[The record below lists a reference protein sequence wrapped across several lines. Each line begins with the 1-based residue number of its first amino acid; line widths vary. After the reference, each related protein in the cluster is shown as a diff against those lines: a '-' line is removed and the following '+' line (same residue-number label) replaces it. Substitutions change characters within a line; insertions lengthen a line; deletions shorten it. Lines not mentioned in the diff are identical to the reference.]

1 MKFIKCFI
9 FVCCVILYGTS
20 LSAQKIKWASKLVSF
35 SSEYT
40 DPLLGKDFR
49 AIHVLGKPNKY
60 PQFGYSAAA
69 WHSLT
74 QDSREGEYIIVEFDT
89 LMSIQQVAIFENFGA
104 GSITRVD
111 ALDANNQLFLLKDFT
126 VNYTN
131 LPAQVTSIVLPSP
144 SSYKV
149 RGIKISMNSEWV
161 KGYSQIDAIAISNSS
176 IPIEESLKLPIE
188 PNATAF
194 RENMGKSINTIYN
207 EICPVISPDGKK
219 IYFTRAND
227 PNNIGNMKNQDIWYS
242 TLNDDKTWSKALL
255 FPEPINNSVNNALCG
270 ISLNGKSILLNNV
283 YGKDGQMEKGVSMSF
298 LLRTGDWSF
307 PKALK
312 IQNFKNKSEY
322 SEYSLAPN
330 GKILLMTTEM
340 KDSFGEKDI
349 YVSFWKNDDTW
360 TEPLNIGSVVNTGES
375 ESTPFVAPDGVTM
388 YFSSSG
394 HLGYG
399 KNDIFLTRRLDDSW
413 TKWSEPENLG
423 PIVNTPQW
431 DGYFSVSAQGDY
443 AYFSSVEN
451 SIGAEDIFRIK
462 IPEKAKPLT
471 LIQLSGSVQ
480 NLDTKESLTSQILIK
495 SLNSSD
501 SLLLD
506 YDPYLGDFSFMWP
519 AKKPFTIQAIKKGYF
534 SKVEK
539 LDFSAETKYKSYKRS
554 LSLSEIQLN
563 KQYQFSNIIFT
574 QSQSDLLPES
584 YPELDK
590 TVSLLK
596 ENPTFKILLEG
607 HTDNQGDWSEN
618 LKLSNDRVETV
629 KNYLISK
636 GILSSRI
643 QVKGWGGTKPVS
655 SNLTEERRK
664 LNRRVEF
671 TLFSE

>member
-1 MKFIKCFI
+1 MK
-9 FVCCVILYGTS
+9 LT
-20 LSAQKIKWASKLVSF
+20 AQKIKWASKVVSF

-40 DPLLGKDFR
+40 DPLLGKDYR
-49 AIHVLGKPNKY
+49 AIHVLGKPNKF
-60 PQFGYSAAA
+60 PQFAYSPAA

-74 QDSREGEYIIVEFDT
+74 PDNPDGEYIIVEFDT
-89 LMSIQQVAIFENFGA
+89 LMPIKQVAIFENFGA
-104 GSITRVD
+104 GSITRID
-111 ALDANNQLFLLKDFT
+111 ALDQNNNLFLLKELT
-126 VNYTN
+126 INYSTS
-131 LPAQVTSIVLPSP
+131 PAQVTRIDLPDLT
-144 SSYKV
+144 SYKV
-149 RGIKISMNSEWV
+149 RGIKISMNSERI
-161 KGYSQIDAIAISNSS
+161 KGFSQIDAIGISDSS
-176 IPIEESLKLPIE
+176 IPIEESLKLASE
-188 PNATAF
+188 PNASSF
-194 RENMGKSINTIYN
+194 RENLGKNINTIYN

-219 IYFTRAND
+219 IFFTRAND
-227 PNNIGNMKNQDIWYS
+227 PNNIGKMKNQDIWVS
-242 TLNDDKTWSKALL
+242 TLNEDKSWAKATI
-255 FPEPINNSVNNALCG
+255 FPEPINNAENNAICG
-270 ISLNGKSILLNNV
+270 ISPNGKTILLNNI
-283 YGKDGQMEKGVSMSF
+283 YGIDGQMEKGVSMSY

-312 IQNFKNKSEY
+312 IRNFKNKSRY
-322 SEYSLAPN
+322 SEYTLAPN

-340 KDSFGEKDI
+340 KDSYGEKDI

-360 TEPLNIGSVVNTGES
+360 TEPLNIGPVVNSGES
-375 ESTPFVAPDGVTM
+375 ESTPFIAPDGVTM

-471 LIQLSGSVQ
+471 LIQLSGIVQ
-480 NLDTKESLTSQILIK
+480 NFDSKESLPAQILIK

-501 SLLLD
+501 SLLLE
-506 YDPYLGDFSFMWP
+506 YDPYLGDYSFMWP
-519 AKKPFTIQAIKKGYF
+519 SKKPFTIQAIKKGYF
-534 SKVEK
+534 SKIEK
-539 LDFSAETKYKSYKRS
+539 IDFSADTKFKSYRRN
-554 LSLSEIQLN
+554 LSLIEIQLN
-563 KQYQFSNIIFT
+563 KQYQLSNIIF
-574 QSQSDLLPES
+574 SQSLAYLLPES
-584 YPELDK
+584 YAELDK
-590 TVSLLK
+590 IVVLLK
-596 ENPTFKILLEG
+596 ENPGFKILLEG

-629 KNYLISK
+629 KGYLVLK
-636 GILSSRI
+636 GISEDRI
-643 QVKGWGGTKPVS
+643 RTKGWGGTKPLA
-655 SNLTEERRK
+655 SNLTEEKRK

>member
-1 MKFIKCFI
+1 MKLIKCFI
-9 FVCCVILYGTS
+9 IFLCAILCGTN
-20 LSAQKIKWASKLVSF
+20 LPAQKLKWASKLVSY
-35 SSEYT
+35 SSEYK

-60 PQFGYSAAA
+60 PQFAYSAAA
-69 WHSLT
+69 WRSLLE
-74 QDSREGEYIIVEFDT
+74 DNPEGEYIIVDFDT
-89 LMSIQQVAIFENFGA
+89 LMPIKQVAIFENFGA

-111 ALDANNQLFLLKDFT
+111 ALDENNNLILLKEFSP
-126 VNYTN
+126 NYQ
-131 LPAQVTSIVLPSP
+131 LAPAQVTSIQLPNLT
-144 SSYKV
+144 SYKV
-149 RGIKISMNSEWV
+149 RGIKISMNSERV
-161 KGYSQIDAIAISNSS
+161 KGVSQIDAIGISDTS
-176 IPIEESLKLPIE
+176 IPIIESLKLATE
-188 PNATAF
+188 PNASVF
-194 RENMGKSINTIYN
+194 RENLGKNINTVYI

-219 IYFTRAND
+219 IYFTREND
-227 PNNIGNMKNQDIWYS
+227 PNNIGKTKNQDIWFS
-242 TLNDDKTWSKALL
+242 TLNDDKTWSKALI
-255 FPEPINNSVNNALCG
+255 FPEPINNTFDNAICG
-270 ISLNGKSILLNNV
+270 ISLNGKSILLNNI
-283 YGKDGQMEKGVSMSF
+283 YGIDGQMEKGVSMSY

-312 IQNFKNKSEY
+312 IRNFKNKSKY
-322 SEYSLAPN
+322 SEYTLAPN

-340 KDSFGEKDI
+340 KDSYGEKDI

-360 TEPLNIGSVVNTGES
+360 TEPLNIGPVVNSGES
-375 ESTPFVAPDGVTM
+375 ESTPFIAPDGVTM

-394 HLGYG
+394 HSGYG

-413 TKWSEPENLG
+413 TKWTEPENLG
-423 PIVNTPQW
+423 PIVNTPEW

-471 LIQLSGSVQ
+471 LVQLSGSVQ
-480 NLDTKESLTSQILIK
+480 NLDTKESLTSQILVK

-519 AKKPFTIQAIKKGYF
+519 AKKPFSIQAIKKGYF
-534 SKVEK
+534 SKMEK
-539 LDFSAETKYKSYKRS
+539 IDFSAETKFKSYKRN
-554 LSLSEIQLN
+554 LTLIEIQLN

-574 QSQSDLLPES
+574 QSQSDLLPDS

-590 TVSLLK
+590 IVSLLK
-596 ENPTFKILLEG
+596 ENPSFRILLEG

-629 KNYLISK
+629 KNYLITK

-643 QVKGWGGTKPVS
+643 QTKGWGGTKPVS

>member
-1 MKFIKCFI
+1 MKWIKYFII
-9 FVCCVILYGTS
+9 GICCVFNTVS
-20 LSAQKIKWASKLVSF
+20 LSAQKIKWASKTVSF

-40 DPLLGKDFR
+40 DALLGKDFR
-49 AIHVLGKPNKY
+49 AIHILGKPNKY
-60 PQFGYSAAA
+60 PKFAYSPAA

-74 QDSREGEYIIVEFDT
+74 EDNPNGEYIIVEFDT
-89 LMSIQQVAIFENFGA
+89 LMPIKQVAIFENFGA

-111 ALDANNQLFLLKDFT
+111 ALDANNQLYLLKEF
-126 VNYTN
+126 VPNYQSS
-131 LPAQVTSIVLPSP
+131 PAQVTSIQLADLTT
-144 SSYKV
+144 YKV
-149 RGIKISMNSEWV
+149 RGIKITMNSERI
-161 KGYSQIDAIAISNSS
+161 KGYSQIDAIGISDVST
-176 IPIEESLKLPIE
+176 PIEESLKLPVE
-188 PNATAF
+188 PNATFF
-194 RENMGKSINTIYN
+194 RENLGKSINTIYN

-227 PNNIGNMKNQDIWYS
+227 PNNIGKLKNQDIWFS
-242 TLNDDKTWSKALL
+242 TLNDDKTWSKALI
-255 FPEPINNSVNNALCG
+255 FPEPINNVENNAICG
-270 ISLNGKSILLNNV
+270 ISLNGKSILLNNI
-283 YGKDGQMEKGVSMSF
+283 YGMDGQMEKGVSMSY

-312 IQNFKNKSEY
+312 IRNFKNKSKY
-322 SEYSLAPN
+322 SEYTLAPN

-360 TEPLNIGSVVNTGES
+360 TEPLNIGPVVNSGES
-375 ESTPFVAPDGVTM
+375 ESTPFIAPDGVTM

-399 KNDIFLTRRLDDSW
+399 NNDIFLTRRLDDSW
-413 TKWSEPENLG
+413 TKWTEPENLG

-451 SIGAEDIFRIK
+451 SLGAEDIFRIK

-471 LIQLSGSVQ
+471 LVQISGLVQ
-480 NLDTKESLTSQILIK
+480 NFDTKEGLASQVLIK
-495 SLNSSD
+495 SMNSSD

-519 AKKPFTIQAIKKGYF
+519 AKKPFTMQAIKKGYF

-539 LDFSAETKYKSYKRS
+539 IDFTAENKFKAFKRN
-554 LSLSEIQLN
+554 LTLIEIQLN
-563 KQYQFSNIIFT
+563 KQYQLANIIFT
-574 QSQSDLLPES
+574 QSESDLLPES
-584 YPELDK
+584 FAELDK
-590 TVSLLK
+590 IVNLLK
-596 ENPTFKILLEG
+596 ENPGFKILLEG
-607 HTDNQGDWSEN
+607 HTDNQGDWTEN
-618 LKLSNDRVETV
+618 LKLSNDRVVTV
-629 KNYLISK
+629 KSYLMLK
-636 GILSSRI
+636 GINESRI
-643 QVKGWGGTKPVS
+643 RTKGWGGSKPLA